1 MVSLALVIVGMV
13 LLSLSVLIVG
23 WVLIPSYLRVLRWWA
38 DLARTRSARY
48 SGSAVPHRYPP
59 MPANPG
65 IGDLRRLLTDRST
78 RRDGGWLVLHA
89 MGAPVAGLLTVA
101 LPLGALNTFAVPFY
115 WQAMP
120 ADEPVSNPYP
130 VTSWWGQ
137 LACPSSALCICCWRG
152 G

>member
-1 MVSLALVIVGMV
+1 VRYVLVEGCTGVVSLALVIVGMV

-89 MGAPVAGLLTVA
+89 MGAPVAFSPSRCHWARSIPLWFRSIGRRCPLMSRCPTLT
-101 LPLGALNTFAVPFY
+101 P
-115 WQAMP
+115 
-120 ADEPVSNPYP
+120 
-130 VTSWWGQ
+130 
-137 LACPSSALCICCWRG
+137 
-152 G
+152 